1 MSVAAT
7 GAVGGHSRRHIHLTG
22 LSGVFSGGS
31 SRRGRHEPIYLH
43 MYTVASATP
52 SCAAWRRRHHVSDGF
67 MCGIASATSATASCA
82 ASCQR
87 HQRRLP
93 MRHDVSD
100 ISDGFM
106 CGASRSCRA
115 SRPLWSR
122 PRQRL
127 FGPSHRAARATCRRS
142 RSVLPCGRECCPRRV
157 FAPCPLKFD
166 GARRAPGR
174 GPARRSP
181 RPPCCSPALSFL
193 CTRAHFTPIKFTAHQ
208 AVAGLAILQGSAAG
222 GPVCCP
228 SAMPAGPERRQ
239 WPLRSL
245 WYCILSV
252 GLWVTSKNFR

>member
-1 MSVAAT
+1 
-7 GAVGGHSRRHIHLTG
+7 
-22 LSGVFSGGS
+22 
-31 SRRGRHEPIYLH
+31 

-157 FAPCPLKFD
+157 FAPCTLLFD
-166 GARRAPGR
+166 VARRAPCR
-174 GPARRSP
+174 GPARRLP
-181 RPPCCSPALSFL
+181 RPPCCSPALFSL
-193 CTRAHFTPIKFTAHQ
+193 CTFTE
-208 AVAGLAILQGSAAG
+208 QGWIGESPRGCCFSGRSSLLFLPPGISREKDTWCASMGG
-222 GPVCCP
+222 GPVRV
-228 SAMPAGPERRQ
+228 AAWRFQLRGAAPARGFIPHGP
-239 WPLRSL
+239 
-245 WYCILSV
+245 
-252 GLWVTSKNFR
+252 

>member
-1 MSVAAT
+1 
-7 GAVGGHSRRHIHLTG
+7 
-22 LSGVFSGGS
+22 
-31 SRRGRHEPIYLH
+31 
-43 MYTVASATP
+43 MYTAASATA
-52 SCAAWRRRHHVSDGF
+52 SCAVWRRRHDVSDGF

-82 ASCQR
+82 ASCPR

-122 PRQRL
+122 PRRRL

>member
-1 MSVAAT
+1 MCAGTSIPRSSLHSLPRSLSAASVAIASRYT
-7 GAVGGHSRRHIHLTG
+7 AKYRRPQESTPVIGPQGHSL
-22 LSGVFSGGS
+22 LS
-31 SRRGRHEPIYLH
+31 L
-43 MYTVASATP
+43 
-52 SCAAWRRRHHVSDGF
+52 
-67 MCGIASATSATASCA
+67 
-82 ASCQR
+82 
-87 HQRRLP
+87 
-93 MRHDVSD
+93 
-100 ISDGFM
+100 

-208 AVAGLAILQGSAAG
+208 AVAGLVILQGSAAG

-228 SAMPAGPERRQ
+228 SAMPAGPER
-239 WPLRSL
+239 
-245 WYCILSV
+245 
-252 GLWVTSKNFR
+252 